1 VTNLGAASDAP
12 RRLAWRLPRDL
23 SFWVLGT
30 ILGLLLFAAS
40 APSPLYAVYQA
51 RWRFSTITL
60 TSVFAVYALA
70 LLVALILA
78 GSLSDHVGRRPVL
91 LVGLALEVAGMALF
105 GLAQGVAWLFGARV
119 LQGIATGLA
128 SGTISAALI
137 DLQPSGRPARGA
149 LLGSVAPTVGLA
161 VGALGS
167 GLLVQYGPSPTHLVY
182 WLLVTAFTLGFLVVL
197 AMPEPV
203 ARDAGWWRSLRP
215 HVEVPP
221 QVRAAFVALT
231 PCFIAMWALSGLYLS
246 LGPSLASSLLHTRGR
261 VTGALVIVGL
271 TGAAAVASV
280 VGRGWRS
287 DRAMIG
293 GSIVLIA
300 GVGVTLVA
308 LQTESIALFLG
319 GTVLAGLGFGPAF
332 SGGFRS
338 LTARAPA
345 SQRAGLI
352 AAIYVVSYLAFSL
365 PAIVAGVAVTH
376 VGLRT
381 TAVVYAVA
389 VVVLAAVAVVTY
401 ALEVGRTTRGAAAVR
416 EADVPPCPCPGTVAI
431 HHKVQADRPQ

>member
-1 VTNLGAASDAP
+1 MTGAAGDAP
-12 RRLAWRLPRDL
+12 RGPAWRLPRDVA
-23 SFWVLGT
+23 FWVLAT

-40 APSPLYAVYQA
+40 APSPLYAVYQG
-51 RWRFSTITL
+51 RWHFSTSTL

-70 LLVALILA
+70 LLVTLILA

-91 LVGLALEVAGMALF
+91 LLGLALEVAGMALF

-119 LQGIATGLA
+119 LQGVATGLA
-128 SGTISAALI
+128 TGTISAMLI

-149 LLGSVAPTVGLA
+149 LLSSVAPTVGLA

-167 GLLVQYGPSPTHLVY
+167 GLLVQYGPAPTHLVY
-182 WLLVTAFTLGFLVVL
+182 WLLVTSFVFGFAAVL

-203 ARDAGWWRSLRP
+203 VRDAGWWRSLRP
-215 HVEVPP
+215 HVEVPS
-221 QVRAAFVALT
+221 QVRVAFVALA
-231 PCFIAMWALSGLYLS
+231 PCIIAMWALSGLYLS
-246 LGPSLASSLLHTRGR
+246 LGPSLTSSLLHTRNH

-271 TGAAAVASV
+271 TGPAALAAV
-280 VGRGWRS
+280 VGRDWRPE
-287 DRAMIG
+287 RAMIG
-293 GSIVLIA
+293 GSITLVA
-300 GVGVTLVA
+300 GVGMTLVA
-308 LQTESIALFLG
+308 LRTESTALFLG

-345 SQRAGLI
+345 SRRAGLI

-365 PAIVAGVAVTH
+365 PAIAAGVAVTH
-376 VGLRT
+376 FGLRT
-381 TAVVYAVA
+381 TALVYGVA

-401 ALEVGRTTRGAAAVR
+401 ALEVSRAARGAAVAR
-416 EADVPPCPCPGTVAI
+416 EADVPPCPCPGTVAV
-431 HHKVQADRPQ
+431 HHKVHADRSAE